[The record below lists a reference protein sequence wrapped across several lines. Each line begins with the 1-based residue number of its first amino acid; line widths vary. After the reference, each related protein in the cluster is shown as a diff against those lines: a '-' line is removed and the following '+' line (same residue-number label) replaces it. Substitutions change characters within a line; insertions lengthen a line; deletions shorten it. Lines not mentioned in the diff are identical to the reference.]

1 MQPAPPID
9 TSKLLNR
16 LKLRQLVLLLEIE
29 ATGNLHRAAE
39 RIHLSQPSASKLL
52 QEIEA
57 ALGAT
62 LFERTQR
69 GMVPTAF
76 GTLAARYAR
85 LMLADLSNLR
95 QELDG
100 LKTGLSGQVRI
111 GAIVAAVPDLV
122 APVLAGIARDHPGIG
137 VSLVTDTSDALL
149 AGLRSGR
156 LDLMIGRMLGA
167 DGQAGLAGLA
177 CVTLGPERLRVVA
190 GPDRSR
196 ALDAGLGAV
205 GGLADLANAG
215 WILQAAPSPMRRAI
229 EAAFTLA
236 QLPVPAPRIEAS
248 SVLATVMLL
257 RRTALLAVLPGSVSR
272 PYAAAGMLVELAVEI
287 PDLLG
292 PYALIS
298 DAGRPQSPTVAQ
310 VGRLILATAIENPD
324 RPVPT
329 AS

>member
-1 MQPAPPID
+1 MQAVPPID

-52 QEIEA
+52 QEVES

-122 APVLAGIARDHPGIG
+122 APVLAGIATDHPGIG

-167 DGQAGLAGLA
+167 DGQAGPSGLTR
-177 CVTLGPERLRVVA
+177 VTLGPERLRVVA
-190 GPDRSR
+190 GPDWSGER
-196 ALDAGLGAV
+196 AV
-205 GGLADLANAG
+205 GALSDLSKAG
-215 WILQAAPSPMRRAI
+215 WILQAPPSPMRRAI

-257 RRTALLAVLPGSVSR
+257 QRTTLLAVLPGSVSR
-272 PYAAAGMLVELAVEI
+272 PYAAAGMLIELPVEI

-310 VGRLILATAIENPD
+310 VARLILTRAIGNPD

>member
-1 MQPAPPID
+1 MQAVPPID

-52 QEIEA
+52 QEVES

-85 LMLADLSNLR
+85 LMLTDLSNLR

-122 APVLAGIARDHPGIG
+122 APVLAGIATDHPGIG

-167 DGQAGLAGLA
+167 DGQAGPSGLTR
-177 CVTLGPERLRVVA
+177 VTLGPERLRVVA
-190 GPDRSR
+190 GPDWSAER
-196 ALDAGLGAV
+196 AV
-205 GGLADLANAG
+205 GALSDLAKAG

-229 EAAFTLA
+229 EAAFTVA

-257 RRTALLAVLPGSVSR
+257 RRTALLAVLPASVSR
-272 PYAAAGMLVELAVEI
+272 PYAAAGMLSELPVKI

-310 VGRLILATAIENPD
+310 VARLILARAIGNPD